1 MAGSKGGGGS
11 GGCAPTSI
19 FGVLIMLALVIGLF
33 VLAAQSNA
41 TGSGGADQPAP
52 QSVVQPVSSVS
63 RGVLGAVAEGGL
75 PDPFTRTPFGTPI
88 LTGPTSKP
96 EVLFMGA
103 EFCPYCA
110 AERWSI
116 VVALSRFGIFNNL
129 HLVQSANVEIY
140 PGTDTF
146 TFYGSTYSSPYL
158 DFVAVEEE
166 SNHANATGFQ
176 PLQTPTAD
184 QQKIY
189 NTYDRPPYA
198 QQSGIPFLDIGNHYI
213 AVSSGYSPA
222 VLQGKSWQDIAD
234 ALGDPQAP
242 TTQAIVGN
250 ANYITAAIC
259 RVTGGSPA
267 SVCAGPMI
275 SRLAASLP

>member
-1 MAGSKGGGGS
+1 MY
-11 GGCAPTSI
+11 
-19 FGVLIMLALVIGLF
+19 V
-33 VLAAQSNA
+33 AQSNA

-52 QSVVQPVSSVS
+52 QSVVRPVSSVS
-63 RGVLGAVAEGGL
+63 RAVLGAVAEGGL
-75 PDPFTRTPFGTPI
+75 PDPFTRTPVGTPI
-88 LTGPTSKP
+88 LIGPSGKP

-116 VVALSRFGIFNNL
+116 VVALSRFGSFANL

-166 SNHANATGFQ
+166 SNHPNATGFQ

-184 QQKIY
+184 QQRTY
-189 NTYDRPPYA
+189 DTYDRPPYA
-198 QQSGIPFLDIGNHYI
+198 RQSGIPFLDIGNRYI

-222 VLQGKSWQDIAD
+222 VLQGKSWQVIAD
-234 ALGDPQAP
+234 ALDDPQVP

-259 RVTGGSPA
+259 RATGGSPE